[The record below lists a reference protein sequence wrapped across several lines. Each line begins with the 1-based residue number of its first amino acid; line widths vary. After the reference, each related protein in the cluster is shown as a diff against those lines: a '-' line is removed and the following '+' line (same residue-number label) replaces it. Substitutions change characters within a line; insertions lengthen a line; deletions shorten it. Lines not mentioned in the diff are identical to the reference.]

1 MWEKARK
8 IIKLHE
14 FQAKNAHFWKTVL
27 LTFRH
32 SYSGKIL
39 LFSQWLSSHLTC
51 HRPFRCC
58 LFILLLSFKTDLSFC
73 SVLQLFNYFS
83 QYLKCLFVF
92 MFFVSFPSI
101 FSHSCSLSFCAWYL
115 MSCPDVSIKDLFAFS
130 QMLNEYKKRF
140 LGVLKNHHRQ
150 QQQRRPLLKFFNDHS
165 IFISICQKCVASSFD
180 AIAMTKTRHK
190 TTTHSLNSFQK
201 KSYHYH
207 FLFRARDL
215 LGTSKLT
222 F

>member
-1 MWEKARK
+1 
-8 IIKLHE
+8 
-14 FQAKNAHFWKTVL
+14 
-27 LTFRH
+27 
-32 SYSGKIL
+32 
-39 LFSQWLSSHLTC
+39 
-51 HRPFRCC
+51 
-58 LFILLLSFKTDLSFC
+58 
-73 SVLQLFNYFS
+73 
-83 QYLKCLFVF
+83 
-92 MFFVSFPSI
+92 MFFVNQN
-101 FSHSCSLSFCAWYL
+101 
-115 MSCPDVSIKDLFAFS
+115 V
-130 QMLNEYKKRF
+130 
-140 LGVLKNHHRQ
+140 GVLKNHHR

-222 F
+222 FQVDKALLQLSFTPLTSLRFFVTTDFKEFSLMLIFCNPCWRPIVVNFKSMQIDLHAHRKMGIEPWSLLNL